1 MSNWTPSFGSNSNV
15 QRGSGKVIADLNP
28 LAMSNRLVGFF
39 NPDLDWSPGVCQYWG
54 VGLLTVALPMLGPD
68 VRATLSAMQLFQA
81 LHFLYA
87 PEFLLG
93 QPYEDLSIELV
104 FIHPTSSPNQWVTVA
119 PVFLIKS

>member
-1 MSNWTPSFGSNSNV
+1 MASWTPSFGTNNNV

-39 NPDLDWSPGVCQYWG
+39 NPDLSLAPGECQYWG
-54 VGLLTVALPMLGPD
+54 VGLLTVALPQLGPD
-68 VRATLSAMQLFQA
+68 VRATLSAAQLFQA
-81 LHFLYA
+81 MHLLHV

-93 QPYEDLSIELV
+93 QPYEDLSVELV

-119 PVFLIKS
+119 PLFLIKS

>member
-1 MSNWTPSFGSNSNV
+1 
-15 QRGSGKVIADLNP
+15 
-28 LAMSNRLVGFF
+28 
-39 NPDLDWSPGVCQYWG
+39 
-54 VGLLTVALPMLGPD
+54 MLGPD